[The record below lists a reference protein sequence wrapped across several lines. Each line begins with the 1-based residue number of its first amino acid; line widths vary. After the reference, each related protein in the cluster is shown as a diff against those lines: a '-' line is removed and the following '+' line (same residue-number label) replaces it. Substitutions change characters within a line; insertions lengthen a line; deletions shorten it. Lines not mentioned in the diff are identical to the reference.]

1 MFNLFKRISFKKNDY
16 SKLIYDKCYEHINI
30 LAEFDDIE
38 SSSEATIL
46 IKSLSDEQF
55 QFILSFQIFLIMSI

>member
-1 MFNLFKRISFKKNDY
+1 MFNLFKLISLKKKNY
-16 SKLIYDKCYEHINI
+16 FKLIYDKCYEHTNI